1 MKKNKLKSENG
12 SAMVLAIIVI
22 VLASLAML
30 ILTKQ
35 VINQINLT
43 HKTNTSIDKDYVK
56 QGNIER
62 GIGDFISKIKV
73 KDIEGSQ
80 KIPEANYKAPKG
92 IIYREIRVARAQVL
106 EAQVINNSKNMEG
119 KKIDGIDTELNIINT
134 TLGTNLKYIENLI
147 DGLEN
152 LATQGCASS
161 VSDSCYILNII
172 KNKDKMN
179 DKILEIERVLKGKNY
194 KNNSKLT
201 EKSKEY
207 IEQSLSQTYKI
218 INYIKYDLNNL
229 PYTDSNST
237 LTNGKSNLDNSINDL
252 ENDIDLSLGYLN
264 FMKNNVDF
272 DKSKF
277 NYGDKVKFINY
288 TIDLLNQTKYDLED
302 LRKTVKNMEDKSY
315 DENQRSVIIIA
326 IRLNSLYHEIGF
338 YNFEE
343 ESMEIFNN
351 GVIKKN
357 SEMYQQ
363 YGNTKSKYL
372 LKTYAQ
378 GLRRSLKETQVQA
391 KFIQY
396 QVCKYFLNEYNT
408 NIICK
413 ISDIEKDLKEKL
425 QNNSIKGKSNQNLLT
440 SLSDLKESIENLNIQ
455 KSYEKYDE
463 SIKSVID
470 NFDVSLGKL
479 AAINKELLGQID
491 GNSQLMNSYKSSE
504 EAINSLRKLRLIFNS
519 VYSEGPKTPENIPND
534 GKKKITYADRN
545 NIPNVKVTDIES
557 NGMDIYGN
565 QKMEGNFYY
574 IDVNKYSN
582 VDFTIDDYGAK
593 VLVQLENIKDEK
605 NYRISYKILKW

>member
-119 KKIDGIDTELNIINT
+119 KKIDGIDTERNIINT
-134 TLGTNLKYIENLI
+134 TLGKNLKYIENLI
-147 DGLEN
+147 DELEN

-470 NFDVSLGKL
+470 NFDVSLVKL
-479 AAINKELLGQID
+479 VAINKELLGQID